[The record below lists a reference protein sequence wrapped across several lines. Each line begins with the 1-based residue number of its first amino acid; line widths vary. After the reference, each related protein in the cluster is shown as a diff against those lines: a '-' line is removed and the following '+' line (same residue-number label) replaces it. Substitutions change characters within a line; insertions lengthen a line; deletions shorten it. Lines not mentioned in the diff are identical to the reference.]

1 MIKKEFAIGNYTV
14 ECGTPMKITAQQRRY
29 MIAIIEELHRAKGYK
44 DETLLLA
51 VSVADRYLVNLTV
64 LSRQPPDLTSLAVIS
79 LLLGAKLEQPMHP
92 SFNIMIK
99 LLYEKQRIVVKK
111 ETLLWLEKDIL
122 TTLEFSMH
130 YVSAIPFLERF

>member
-1 MIKKEFAIGNYTV
+1 
-14 ECGTPMKITAQQRRY
+14 
-29 MIAIIEELHRAKGYK
+29 
-44 DETLLLA
+44 
-51 VSVADRYLVNLTV
+51 
-64 LSRQPPDLTSLAVIS
+64 
-79 LLLGAKLEQPMHP
+79 MHP